1 MAEGENRRAIE
12 NFKEAVRVNSENI
25 DAYIKIGIILRNEGL
40 YNNAIRVHKDLLLRA
55 NLEEDELIEIKKN
68 LALDYWQAGLYDKAE
83 GYFSELKSNKK
94 LFDWLAPYLVKIYEE
109 KNNWATA
116 SEVFQQS
123 AQSSIAKGKMR
134 LAMYKVRQGLAQV
147 EQNDEK
153 SARVLF
159 KEAVK
164 IDSSCAAGY
173 VYLGDSYWREDR
185 KSDAINAWND
195 LCKKIPGKAHLA
207 FQRLE
212 KAWYEKG
219 QFSKIEELYQ
229 GILDKDSENIYAII
243 ALANIYRKKG
253 EYDQSLKLLNEAHK
267 KEKFAEIIQAQIIKI
282 LMDKSEFEE
291 AAKKALELVEKKDKP
306 FYDRQKS
313 ELDDLDS

>member
-1 MAEGENRRAIE
+1 MAVGENRRAIE
-12 NFKEAVRVNSENI
+12 KFKEAVRVDSENI

-55 NLEEDELIEIKKN
+55 NLEDDERIEIKKN
-68 LALDYWQAGLYDKAE
+68 LALDYWQAGLPDKAE
-83 GYFSELKSNKK
+83 GYFNELRSNKS
-94 LFDWLAPYLVKIYEE
+94 LFEWVTPYLLKIYEE
-109 KNNWATA
+109 KNDWVNA

-123 AQSSIAKGKMR
+123 TQSSVEKGKIR
-134 LAMYKVRQGLAQV
+134 LAMYKVQQGLAQA

-159 KEAVK
+159 KEAIK

-173 VYLGDSYWREDR
+173 LYQGDSYWRENR
-185 KSDAINAWND
+185 KSDAINTWND
-195 LCKKIPGKAHLA
+195 LSKKIPEKAHLA

-243 ALANIYRKKG
+243 ALADIYRKKG
-253 EYDQSLKLLNEAHK
+253 EYEQSLKLLNEAQK
-267 KEKFAEIIQAQIIKI
+267 KEKFADIIQSQIIKV
-282 LMDKSEFEE
+282 LMDKNEFEE